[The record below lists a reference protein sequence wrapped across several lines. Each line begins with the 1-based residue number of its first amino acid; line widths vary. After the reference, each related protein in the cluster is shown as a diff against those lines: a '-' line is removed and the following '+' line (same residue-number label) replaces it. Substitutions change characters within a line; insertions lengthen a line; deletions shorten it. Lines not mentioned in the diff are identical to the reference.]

1 MKFPVAFGKFDRR
14 SAGRD
19 SGPDRRGIPRP
30 PLWLNLGLLLLALLV
45 LAGNWLHRD
54 RVEKRFG
61 HVIAERARTPDEIN
75 KMKNEL
81 AEMDLTEDALKKE
94 LEGRMKFVRSL
105 KSEDFYLA
113 VDTQQKKLR
122 FYYGGVVLR
131 EGDVVI
137 GEAASVATPDGRSW
151 TFVPVKGAFP
161 VEGKLVGHA
170 WKIPVWLYAMNGQ
183 PIPRQQP
190 TIKGALGDYV
200 ILLGDGYVIHSPPAE
215 KSPLKGAKPGSVMAR
230 ESDLRAI
237 WPRIHAGT
245 AVYIF

>member
-14 SAGRD
+14 AEDRGESE
-19 SGPDRRGIPRP
+19 DRRAIPRP

-54 RVEKRFG
+54 RVERRFG
-61 HVIAERARTPDEIN
+61 HVIIQQDRTPDQIN
-75 KMKNEL
+75 NIKNEL
-81 AEMDLTEDALKKE
+81 AEMDLTEGALKKE
-94 LEGRMKFVRSL
+94 LEGRMEFVESL

-113 VDTQQKKLR
+113 VDTEQKKIR
-122 FYYGGVVLR
+122 FYYGGTVLR
-131 EGDVVI
+131 EGDIVI
-137 GEAASVATPDGRSW
+137 GEASNIHSPDGKSW

-161 VEGKLVGHA
+161 VEGKLVDHA
-170 WKIPVWLYAMNGQ
+170 WRIPEWLYVLNHQ

-190 TIKGALGDYV
+190 AIKHGLGRYV

-215 KSPLKGAKPGSVMAR
+215 KSPLKGAKPGSIMAQ

-237 WPRIHAGT
+237 WPRIHEGT
-245 AVYIF
+245 PVYIF

>member
-30 PLWLNLGLLLLALLV
+30 PLWLNLGLLVLALLV

-94 LEGRMKFVRSL
+94 LEGRMKFVQSL
-105 KSEDFYLA
+105 KSGDFYLA
-113 VDTQQKKLR
+113 VDTEQKKLR
-122 FYYGGVVLR
+122 FYYGDAVLR
-131 EGDVVI
+131 EADIVI
-137 GEAASVATPDGRSW
+137 GEASNIHSTDGRSW

-161 VEGKLVGHA
+161 VEGKLVDHA
-170 WKIPVWLYAMNGQ
+170 WKIPEWLYVLNRH
-183 PIPRQQP
+183 PIPGQRP
-190 TIKGALGDYV
+190 TIQGGLGRYV
-200 ILLGDGYVIHSPPAE
+200 VLLGDGYVIHSPPVE
-215 KSPLKGAKPGSVMAR
+215 KSPLKGAKPGSIMAQ

-245 AVYIF
+245 PVYIF